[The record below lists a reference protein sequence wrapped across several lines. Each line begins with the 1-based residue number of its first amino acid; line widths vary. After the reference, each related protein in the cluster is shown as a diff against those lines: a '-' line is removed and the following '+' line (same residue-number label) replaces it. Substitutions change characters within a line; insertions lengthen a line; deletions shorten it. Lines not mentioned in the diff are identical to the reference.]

1 MTRNVEIKA
10 KVRDRD
16 EIVRLAKELTGDE
29 PTVLRQHDIFYNSPE
44 EIGTTEVGPLAALA
58 LCLHAEGG
66 LKLAGNSDDE
76 RAMMRTEL
84 IWYDRPDVAG
94 PKECKYNK
102 FDVPQEI
109 LEPLKTSLQ
118 CSMGIKGEVN
128 KTRTL
133 FIHERTRIHIDSVE
147 GLGDFMELE
156 VKLFGHPL
164 NNKVVTNH
172 LVTCVLV
179 LLQV

>member
-1 MTRNVEIKA
+1 
-10 KVRDRD
+10 
-16 EIVRLAKELTGDE
+16 
-29 PTVLRQHDIFYNSPE
+29 
-44 EIGTTEVGPLAALA
+44 
-58 LCLHAEGG
+58 
-66 LKLAGNSDDE
+66 
-76 RAMMRTEL
+76 MRTEL

-156 VKLFGHPL
+156 VCLSEEESALAGEKVAHELKAKLG
-164 NNKVVTNH
+164 VADDD
-172 LVTCVLV
+172 
-179 LLQV
+179 LLEGAYMDMLKTK

>member
-1 MTRNVEIKA
+1 MNAANSTRSIAMDPSVPPVLWTAYLSRELWKSCKNGRLLRLYHKETGAMERYLCCVEEKTYIFLFIMC
-10 KVRDRD
+10 
-16 EIVRLAKELTGDE
+16 ESMLASKFVPLE
-29 PTVLRQHDIFYNSPE
+29 NSGFE
-44 EIGTTEVGPLAALA
+44 
-58 LCLHAEGG
+58 
-66 LKLAGNSDDE
+66 KLAMFYL
-76 RAMMRTEL
+76 RKWTEL
-84 IWYDRPDVAG
+84 MSHPTHLLS
-94 PKECKYNK
+94 
-102 FDVPQEI
+102 FQ
-109 LEPLKTSLQ
+109 TSLQ

-179 LLQV
+179 LLQVWRT